1 MWQQRGKKSE
11 TTPRTSGCSLRLIA
25 SKLGIIFLSPGLTL
39 SLTVK
44 HYPSALSPLLCLCLS
59 CSLFVFCLFCCLCT
73 NMSAVLLP
81 ASQSVWSI
89 YLIIT
94 RLNSLWQW
102 RLIWRGSPGL
112 FSPPLCAKYNKSSF
126 SIPSCAFIISR
137 FFNVRAF
144 FLKGFYWISCWTL
157 LLGHFFPPFSSRLH
171 LLPDSLFPPTPVCHF
186 FSPVRQ

>member
-1 MWQQRGKKSE
+1 MWRRGGKKSE
-11 TTPRTSGCSLRLIA
+11 STLTPRTSGCSLRLIA

-59 CSLFVFCLFCCLCT
+59 CSLFVFCPFCCLCT

-126 SIPSCAFIISR
+126 LIPSCAFIISR

-144 FLKGFYWISCWTL
+144 FFFFEGFL
-157 LLGHFFPPFSSRLH
+157 LNFLLDFAGSFFPPSPPGFTCYQTLFSSYSCLQ
-171 LLPDSLFPPTPVCHF
+171 SLFPC
-186 FSPVRQ
+186 

>member
-1 MWQQRGKKSE
+1 MWHREGKKSE
-11 TTPRTSGCSLRLIA
+11 TTLTPRTSGCSLRLIA
-25 SKLGIIFLSPGLTL
+25 SKLGIIFLSPSLTL

-59 CSLFVFCLFCCLCT
+59 CSLFVFCPFGCLCT

-102 RLIWRGSPGL
+102 RLIWRGSLGL

-137 FFNVRAF
+137 FFSVRAF

-157 LLGHFFPPFSSRLH
+157 LLGHFSPPSPPGFTCYQTLFSSYSCLQ
-171 LLPDSLFPPTPVCHF
+171 SLFPC
-186 FSPVRQ
+186 